1 MRTFKRLTAALLT
14 AALAL
19 SLAVLPS
26 AAAPGS
32 FTDVT
37 DPNAAVN
44 ADILRLMGVVSG
56 TGGNMF
62 NPDGTLTRAQ
72 FCTMAVHFLQKGEDA
87 PRYATRT
94 IFTDVRGSHWARS
107 YINLAASIMLTE
119 GDGENSKSVPLISGV
134 GDGRFLPNSNISLA
148 EASTILLRVLGYTSR
163 EAGAVWPQ
171 GYMDLAGSV
180 GLLDGLDLAASAP
193 ITRAQAAQ
201 LFVNALSCKTRDG
214 KAYYSTIGQV
224 AGEDKTII
232 LAVNVE
238 ADDGSSSGAIRT
250 TSNENTEA
258 YLPAHGD
265 GNVTAL
271 QGRRGYLVLNE
282 NKEIVAFVPD
292 KSTATTIVLN
302 GDAQPGYVK
311 SGNGQQYTISGSTL
325 VYTSGNGEGKSYS
338 EAYSSLYSG
347 TQITMYAEK
356 GKIVAIYSTSGSTTA
371 STDAVVVQGNA
382 TAATFH
388 RLTGGVTNFNIIKDR
403 QSITL
408 SQIKPYD
415 VVTYDAISN
424 TLVVSDLR
432 MTAVYTDPTPNP
444 KAPEKLKVI
453 GEELP
458 VLECAWD
465 TIGDAKPGDTVSLLL
480 TADGKVAG
488 IVKPSAQTRST
499 AVGTVSGD
507 SVSLFLPTGAT
518 MKLSGKVSN
527 SSSVGAEEPVI
538 ISAGRESFSV
548 SRLPVSRTP
557 GDFDVAHMKL
567 GNLTVSAGVRVYEQV
582 KGGSMRP
589 VDRGSLEMA
598 TISAEKVVGYH
609 ANSAGF
615 VDYIILNDVTGTAY
629 IYGMMVGGYEVT
641 QEATEGTD
649 KWTDDDGKEHEGTPP
664 TPEKSKYTWHLRS
677 GSQDINFTLATTY
690 RGRSGDMV
698 GVVVGKPTA
707 GDKDRYT
714 IRSVVQLTEI
724 HSVKSGDFFESQG
737 VPYVSVHGK
746 TYRISD
752 DVECYYNRTGNQVS
766 RDNWLRGGTGASRL
780 ASIRTY
786 SDTFSIYIDPVGQQ
800 VRVITAD

>member
-19 SLAVLPS
+19 SLIVLPAS
-26 AAAPGS
+26 AAPGS
-32 FTDVT
+32 FTDVS

-56 TGGNMF
+56 TGGNTF
-62 NPDGTLTRAQ
+62 NPGGRLTKAQ
-72 FCTMAVHFLQKGEDA
+72 FCTMAVNFLQKGEEV

-119 GDGENSKSVPLISGV
+119 GDGENSRSVPLISGV
-134 GDGRFLPNSNISLA
+134 GDGRFLPDSEITLA
-148 EASTILLRVLGYTSR
+148 EASTILLRALGYTSR

-171 GYMDLAGSV
+171 GYMDLAKSV

-201 LFVNALSCKTRDG
+201 LFVNALSCKTQDG

-224 AGEDKTII
+224 ADDQKTII

-238 ADDGSSSGAIRT
+238 ADDGSASGAIRT
-250 TSNENTEA
+250 TSDKNSEA

-265 GNVTAL
+265 GNVAAL
-271 QGRRGYLVLNE
+271 QGKRGYLVLND
-282 NKEIVAFVPD
+282 NREIVAFVPD

-325 VYTSGNGEGKSYS
+325 VYASGDGEGKSYS
-338 EAYSSLYSG
+338 EAYTSLYSG
-347 TQITMYAEK
+347 TQITMYSEK
-356 GKIVAIYSTSGSTTA
+356 GKIVAIYSTSGSTTS

-403 QSITL
+403 QPITL
-408 SQIKPYD
+408 AQIKPYD

-444 KAPEKLKVI
+444 KAPETLKVI
-453 GEELP
+453 GEELS

-499 AVGTVSGD
+499 AVGTVSD
-507 SVSLFLPTGAT
+507 SGVSLFLPTGGT
-518 MKLSGKVSN
+518 MELSGKVSN
-527 SSSVGAEEPVI
+527 ASSAGAEEPVI
-538 ISAGRESFSV
+538 ISAGRESFSF
-548 SRLPVSRTP
+548 SKLPTKRAP
-557 GDFDVAHMKL
+557 GDFDVAGMKL
-567 GNLTVSAGVRVYEQV
+567 GDLTVSSGVRVYEQV

-598 TISAEKVVGYH
+598 AISSEKVVGYH

-629 IYGMMVGGYEVT
+629 IYGMMVGGYEEIRT
-641 QEATEGTD
+641 PIKD
-649 KWTDDDGKEHEGTPP
+649 KNGNDSEHIDWIP
-664 TPEKSKYTWHLRS
+664 TYHVDEWYAWHLRS
-677 GSQDINFTLATTY
+677 GSREIDFTRATSY
-690 RGRSGDMV
+690 KGQSGDMV
-698 GVVVGKPTA
+698 GVVIARPAA
-707 GDKDRYT
+707 GDKDEYV
-714 IRSVVQLTEI
+714 IRSVIQLTEI

-752 DVECYYNRTGNQVS
+752 DVECYYNRTGNKVAK
-766 RDNWLRGGTGASRL
+766 DNWLSGGTGASRL

-786 SDTFSIYIDPVGQQ
+786 SNTFSIYVDPVGQQ
-800 VRVITAD
+800 VRVITADK

>member
-19 SLAVLPS
+19 ALTVLPS

-32 FTDVT
+32 FTDVS

-56 TGGNMF
+56 TGGNTF
-62 NPDGTLTRAQ
+62 NPGGTLTKAQ
-72 FCTMAVHFLQKGEDA
+72 FCTMAVNFLQKGEEV

-94 IFTDVRGSHWARS
+94 IFTDVRGNHWARS

-119 GDGENSKSVPLISGV
+119 GDGETSKSVPLISGV
-134 GDGRFLPNSNISLA
+134 GDGRFLPDSEITLA
-148 EASTILLRVLGYTSR
+148 EAATILLRALGYTSR

-171 GYMDLAGSV
+171 GYMDLAKSV
-180 GLLDGLDLAASAP
+180 GLTDGLDLRASAS

-201 LFVNALSCKTRDG
+201 LFVNALSCKTKDG
-214 KAYYSTIGQV
+214 KAYYTTIGQV
-224 AGEDKTII
+224 ADEQKTII

-238 ADDGSSSGAIRT
+238 ADDGSASGAIRT
-250 TSNENTEA
+250 TSNKNSEA

-265 GNVTAL
+265 GNVAAL
-271 QGRRGYLVLNE
+271 QGRRGWLVLDD

-325 VYTSGNGEGKSYS
+325 VYASGDGEGRSYS
-338 EAYSSLYSG
+338 EAYTSLYSG
-347 TQITMYAEK
+347 SQITMYAEK
-356 GKIVAIYSTSGSTTA
+356 GKIVAIYSTSGSTTS

-382 TAATFH
+382 TAASFH
-388 RLTGGVTNFNIIKDR
+388 RLTGGATNFNIIKNR
-403 QSITL
+403 QPINL

-444 KAPEKLKVI
+444 KAPEKLKLL
-453 GEELP
+453 GTELT
-458 VLECAWD
+458 VLESAWD

-488 IVKPSAQTRST
+488 ILPATPQTRST
-499 AVGTVSGD
+499 AIGVINGD
-507 SVSLFLPTGAT
+507 SVSLFLPNGGT
-518 MKLSGKVSN
+518 MELSGKVSN
-527 SSSVGAEEPVI
+527 ASSVTAGEPVV
-538 ISAGRESFSV
+538 ISAGREAFSV
-548 SRLPVSRTP
+548 SKLPTSRAP
-557 GDFDVAHMKL
+557 GDFNVAGMKL
-567 GNLTVSAGVRVYEQV
+567 GDLTVSSGVRIYEQV
-582 KGGSMRP
+582 KGSNMRP
-589 VDRGSLEMA
+589 VDRGSLDMA
-598 TISAEKVVGYH
+598 AIPASKVAGYH
-609 ANSAGF
+609 ANSAGH
-615 VDYIILNDVTGTAY
+615 VDFIILSDVTGTAY
-629 IYGMMVGGYEVT
+629 IYGMMVGGYQDVT
-641 QEATEGTD
+641 TD
-649 KWTDDDGKEHEGTPP
+649 GLYGSSTS
-664 TPEKSKYTWHLRS
+664 EKYVWHLRS
-677 GSQDINFTLATTY
+677 GSQEIMFSSATTY
-690 RGRSGDMV
+690 KGRSGDMV
-698 GVVVGKPTA
+698 GVVA
-707 GDKDRYT
+707 GTDRAGNAT
-714 IRSVVQLTEI
+714 ISSVVQLTEI

-737 VPYVSVHGK
+737 VSYVNIHGR

-752 DVECYYNRTGNQVS
+752 DVECYYNRTGNRVS
-766 RDNWLRGGTGASRL
+766 KDNWLAGGTGASRL
-780 ASIRTY
+780 TSIRTY
-786 SDTFSIYIDPVGQQ
+786 SDTFSIYVDPVGQQ